1 MQKLLDLPKALLVFV
16 LLGGGILGIILFNPP
31 YTVCDSQLELFKKN
45 QTGFIY
51 IAETEK
57 TIKTPMIDVLSDR
70 CKETNS
76 PGGCYELF
84 MKMKG
89 LLSDLDRI
97 PSDCSSQVT
106 SRSEIKNAL
115 WNQIKL
121 MMNLAWGTQPPTNL
135 YDKVGWLD
143 PADIAL
149 FCRLKAELDNLYGK
163 EAMDSFRETM
173 FHDLP
178 GASTISR
185 TQAWELMLLSTDC
198 RAYL

>member
-1 MQKLLDLPKALLVFV
+1 MQRLLSLPKALLVLV
-16 LLGGGILGIILFNPP
+16 LLGGGIALIIMFNPP

-51 IAETEK
+51 IDEK
-57 TIKTPMIDVLSDR
+57 DKASQTPMIDKLSDR

-84 MKMKG
+84 LKMKEFLG
-89 LLSDLDRI
+89 DLDRV
-97 PSDCSSQVT
+97 PSECAGQVT
-106 SRSEIKNAL
+106 GRNEIKNAL

-121 MMNLAWGTQPPTNL
+121 MMNLAWGTKPPTNL
-135 YDKVGWLD
+135 YDKIAWLD
-143 PADIAL
+143 PADLAL
-149 FCRLKAELDNLYGK
+149 FCRLKATIESLYGK
-163 EAMDSFRETM
+163 EAMDNFRETM

-178 GASTISR
+178 GATNIPR
-185 TQAWELMLLSTDC
+185 GQAWELMLLSTDC